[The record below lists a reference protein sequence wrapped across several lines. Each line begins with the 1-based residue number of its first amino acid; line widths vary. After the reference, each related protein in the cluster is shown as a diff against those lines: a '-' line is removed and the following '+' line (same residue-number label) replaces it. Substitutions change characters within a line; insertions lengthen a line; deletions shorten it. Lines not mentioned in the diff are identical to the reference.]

1 VGAYVLDT
9 VGLGRHWEA
18 SGGIRYDRFDNL
30 YRQSVAP
37 AVNFNRLDERP
48 TWRAALV
55 YKPVANGSLY
65 FDAGTS
71 FNPSAESLSLTAG
84 TANLP
89 PETNKTYEFG
99 TKWEFNRSRLQVDSS
114 WFRTAK
120 ENARESDPTNALLVV
135 LAGEQRVSGAQVNV
149 RGRLTSRWEILS
161 SYAYLDSRVVSSKF
175 YPGAVGYSLANVPK
189 NTFNFW
195 SNYRLPRRFEFGLGA
210 NYLSSRNASST
221 VPLDP
226 VTGLVKSVPSY
237 WVFNAMVSHPLNEHV
252 DVQVNGYNLANRFYY
267 DQLHPGHVVPG
278 PGRSVLVGFK
288 FKF

>member
-1 VGAYVLDT
+1 
-9 VGLGRHWEA
+9 
-18 SGGIRYDRFDNL
+18 
-30 YRQSVAP
+30 
-37 AVNFNRLDERP
+37 
-48 TWRAALV
+48 
-55 YKPVANGSLY
+55 
-65 FDAGTS
+65 
-71 FNPSAESLSLTAG
+71 
-84 TANLP
+84 
-89 PETNKTYEFG
+89 
-99 TKWEFNRSRLQVDSS
+99 NRSRLQVDSS
-114 WFRTAK
+114 WFRTTK

-135 LAGEQRVSGAQVNV
+135 LAGEQRVSGAQVNI
-149 RGRLTSRWEILS
+149 RGHLTSRWEILS

-175 YPGAVGYSLANVPK
+175 YPGAVGYPLANVPK

-210 NYLSSRNASST
+210 NYMSSRNASST